1 MSTFLPILGVL
12 LVLYFLFA
20 LYQNVA
26 IVLPK
31 KQKIRNMGGPTKS

>member
-12 LVLYFLFA
+12 LVLYILFA

-31 KQKIRNMGGPTKS
+31 VNELWECPQEYL